1 MKKIV
6 CLFFFVLG
14 LVGCSNQTLIDDYDE
29 DTLKSSA
36 QWGVEQLN
44 AGNYEEVANIIR
56 SDLQAQLNSE
66 VIEQA

>member
-1 MKKIV
+1 M
-6 CLFFFVLG
+6 LG

-56 SDLQAQLNSE
+56 SDLQA
-66 VIEQA
+66 

>member
-1 MKKIV
+1 M
-6 CLFFFVLG
+6 LG

-29 DTLKSSA
+29 DTLKSLA

>member
-1 MKKIV
+1 M
-6 CLFFFVLG
+6 LG
-14 LVGCSNQTLIDDYDE
+14 FVGCSNQTLIDDYDE

-44 AGNYEEVANIIR
+44 AGNYEELANIIR
-56 SDLQAQLNSE
+56 LDLQAQLNSE